1 MGFTRSFLKSAGL
14 SDEQITAVME
24 EHVSVVDAL
33 KKERDGYKETAEQL
47 PVIQK
52 QLDDMKGGE
61 DWHKR
66 FEDEHKAFE
75 DFKSKVAKETEAAKA
90 RAAYRNLLLSEG
102 ISEKWLDRIMRGVDF
117 DGMKL
122 DKDGNLVDADKLKE
136 ALDKEWGDVKPT
148 IVTKGAEVE
157 KPVKTGASK
166 MTRED
171 ILKITDTAARQKA
184 IAENL
189 DLFQKG

>member
-1 MGFTRSFLKSAGL
+1 MGFTRSFLKASGL

-52 QLDDMKGGE
+52 ELDDLKGGE

-75 DFKSKVAKETEAAKA
+75 DFKGKVAKETEAAKA

-136 ALDKEWGDVKPT
+136 ALDKEWGDVKTT

-171 ILKITDTAARQKA
+171 ILRITDTAARQKA